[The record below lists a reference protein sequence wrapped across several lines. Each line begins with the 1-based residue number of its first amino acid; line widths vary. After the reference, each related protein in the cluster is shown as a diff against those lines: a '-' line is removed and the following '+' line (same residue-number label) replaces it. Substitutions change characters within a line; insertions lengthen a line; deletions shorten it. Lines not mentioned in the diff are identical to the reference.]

1 MPLEVFHGRQEILVF
16 GRFVPKLEFNVVE
29 EAERFSWIQSCCHL
43 LWLSL
48 IVYFS
53 WSTKVV

>member
-1 MPLEVFHGRQEILVF
+1 MPLKVFHGRQEILVF

-53 WSTKVV
+53 